1 MDTICFKNINWLS
14 EFGIINLKEY
24 NESNIKNLLPESL
37 TINCFSC
44 GIKFTSFLNRPNLCI
59 ICLNLFCNSCI
70 TKIKFKFCKNCLK
83 LCQKFSQII
92 SKSLILIEEKKKSFL
107 EMKEA
112 FYSKAYDDSQ
122 TSCQDFILNEN
133 KDFET
138 KLLVNMND
146 TYELIMKTLINYV
159 LKINFD
165 DENII
170 TEWKNIIYILL
181 KETISNLHPSS
192 RNLNDSLDINNYI
205 KIKIIPYKDTSLC
218 QVIQG
223 YVLHKKKKIK
233 NIKNNIYNPKIL
245 LLNQEIDFNEN
256 DEKKNNSNNINN
268 SQDIQMHILK
278 LIENKIDMV
287 RPDIVIIG
295 KEFPKE
301 IVDILINNNNFN
313 NISIIYDINNKVIKK
328 LSRCLQTLILPSL
341 NLIGSNSILGS
352 CKRFYIQNYSNIDK
366 RQNEEEKNNKSE
378 DTNDISNNE
387 NENDNDLFIF
397 DGCDRLLFCTIILS
411 GYDLDLL
418 KKIKR
423 LLRQIL
429 IPSIRD
435 LYLQKYIQYTLNME
449 INPVPEENEIEIDF
463 IEELYEESREI
474 ISLKLDGTFSNKTEK
489 KKERLSAQQLLK
501 LSSQKTDI
509 TQLFYEGFDLSI
521 IEKKEDFNIYSIIS
535 LTSSQKNKVE
545 VKNNLNEEKDEEI
558 SEKEIH
564 NIVNKYCE
572 ASKELNLSFFNGN
585 TDYDLPLGKFI
596 LDLCNRSNI
605 VCPTCHLEYKKHTQ
619 YLYRAKGVLK
629 IWMISRNE
637 YNLDKIINYLNQKTR
652 IDYSKIISY
661 KNNICS
667 KIDIQNAN
675 IYTYGYCNICNGIVT
690 PLFKMSDEVF
700 NYSSSKFLRFL
711 LENHLSKNQIRT
723 SNFNI
728 SNLIVNKNCEH
739 QINKNISRIFVTRFG
754 SWIFEYNDI
763 IKHNISPM
771 NLNINDTFSNHI
783 LFKKYEEEGYSNSI
797 NSLTLIKKALSSQ
810 EKFLKE
816 LLEDNKLFLFIKCI
830 NSIISIIQSMH
841 NFIEQFL
848 IDIVNKYLK
857 YEIDKYENSYV
868 RLIAYIKKIYLK
880 IVKVKL
886 IVNRIE
892 RMKVNMKVISDILN
906 NQIPLTFEENN
917 KLLENIDK
925 EKSNDSSNKLIYL
938 NSEINFRKDSSFR
951 NILTFLNYSDDKHD
965 YFSCEFIQDDLASF
979 IGNIISSN
987 EYIKYMKL
995 KNGLNLT
1002 SIKSKRNSN
1011 EMLNSEISRSLFKKR
1026 RFSSFKQ
1033 MQEKNNFF
1041 GEIEKG
1047 ISRRMSLDEFKDD
1060 TSDLYDTMLVFDPSK
1075 QQFYVNGDK
1084 AATYSNKLIKK
1095 ILEEEIIS
1103 GEKDHKNF
1111 LLTND
1116 LYSLLIKKK
1125 KKEESNKIQ
1134 KITISENSLNISN
1147 SSSNNNISIV
1157 NEDSKDKNITSDNI
1171 NKNDIDENENNEKS
1185 ALNKITSK
1193 KDFKKINLYFKE
1205 IENEIYESNILFKE
1219 LRDRLIDI
1227 IKNKIENSEKKEIT
1241 ESKQNENNDEGTQKN
1256 NPKDKDN
1263 KENEISNLDNIK
1275 DNNNIDKIE
1284 DNNGFDTK
1292 KMIDNNVSS
1301 NNDTNKNEDE
1311 INKVEIEKNPEENIP
1326 LFPIVP
1332 EFEKISQ
1339 MKFQVFFEEKLILKD
1354 PNQIEIIIY
1363 YAKQFEALRIVYC
1376 STIED
1381 FLISLSKSGEWF
1393 ENTGGK
1399 SKASFYKTFDER
1411 FIIKNVSENEFNMFL
1426 DNGLEYF
1433 QYISRFLFHKMP
1445 SALAKILGAYK
1456 IIIKKKNREIKYH
1469 LILMEN
1475 IYYGTISN
1483 ISKPF
1488 NSPESNIKVYDLK
1501 GSNINRY
1508 IKKNMRKPGQV
1519 LLDTNFLVD
1528 FNKEPVFIDS
1538 YAYDR
1543 LKIALY
1549 NDSNYLRKLEVVDYS
1564 LLIIFENKGNN
1575 KNEDY
1580 HDKYLFLEKENN
1592 NRLIKLGII
1601 DYIRKYTWDKKMEF
1615 YGKSLIYRE
1624 NPTIVEPT
1632 VYSDRFYKSI
1642 SKYFVGI

>member
-1 MDTICFKNINWLS
+1 MDTICINNINWLS
-14 EFGIINLKEY
+14 EFEIINLKEY
-24 NESNIKNLLPESL
+24 NESNIKSLLPESL
-37 TINCFSC
+37 TTNCFSC
-44 GIKFTSFLNRPNLCI
+44 GLKFTSFLNRPNLCI
-59 ICLNLFCNSCI
+59 ICSYLFCTSCI

-83 LCQKFSQII
+83 LCQKFNQII
-92 SKSLILIEEKKKSFL
+92 GKSLIITEEKKKSFL

-112 FYSKAYDDSQ
+112 FYSKTYDDSHS
-122 TSCQDFILNEN
+122 SCKDFLLNEN
-133 KDFET
+133 NDFET

-170 TEWKNIIYILL
+170 SEWKNIIYILI

-223 YVLHKKKKIK
+223 YVIQKKKKVK

-256 DEKKNNSNNINN
+256 DEKKNNPNNINN
-268 SQDIQMHILK
+268 SQDIQIHTLK
-278 LIENKIDMV
+278 LIENKIDKV
-287 RPDIVIIG
+287 RPDIVIIV
-295 KEFPKE
+295 KEFQKE
-301 IVDILINNNNFN
+301 IVDILINNNFN

-341 NLIGSNSILGS
+341 NLIGSNNILGS

-366 RQNEEEKNNKSE
+366 NKNDGETSNKPE
-378 DTNDISNNE
+378 DTNELNN
-387 NENDNDLFIF
+387 NENDNDLYIF

-411 GYDLDLL
+411 GSDIDLL
-418 KKIKR
+418 KKMKK

-463 IEELYEESREI
+463 IEELYEESSEI
-474 ISLKLDGTFSNKTEK
+474 VPLKLDASYFNKKEN

-545 VKNNLNEEKDEEI
+545 AKNSLNEEKDEEI

-605 VCPTCHLEYKKHTQ
+605 ICPTCHLEYKKHTQ

-629 IWMISRNE
+629 IWMITGNE
-637 YNLDKIINYLNQKTR
+637 YNLDKIINYLNKSTK
-652 IDYSKIISY
+652 IDYSKLISY
-661 KNNICS
+661 KNDIYS
-667 KIDIQNAN
+667 KTDIQNAN

-690 PLFKMSDEVF
+690 PLFKMSNEVF
-700 NYSSSKFLRFL
+700 NYSSSKFLRFM
-711 LENHLSKNQIRT
+711 LENHLSKNQIR
-723 SNFNI
+723 NYNYNI
-728 SNLIVNKNCEH
+728 SNIIVNNNCEH

-771 NLNINDTFSNHI
+771 DLNINDTFSNHI

-797 NSLTLIKKALSSQ
+797 NTLTLIKKALSSQ
-810 EKFLKE
+810 EKFFKE
-816 LLEDNKLFLFIKCI
+816 LLEDNKLFLFTKCI
-830 NSIISIIQSMH
+830 NTVIFIIQSLH
-841 NFIEQFL
+841 NFIEKYM

-868 RLIAYIKKIYLK
+868 RLIAFIKKIYLK

-906 NQIPLTFEENN
+906 NQIPLTFDENN

-925 EKSNDSSNKLIYL
+925 EKNSDSTTKLFYI
-938 NSEINFRKDSSFR
+938 NSEINFGKDSSFR
-951 NILTFLNYSDDKHD
+951 NILTFINYSDDRHD
-965 YFSCEFIQDDLASF
+965 YFSCEFIQDDLTSF

-1011 EMLNSEISRSLFKKR
+1011 EILNSSISRSLFKKR

-1047 ISRRMSLDEFKDD
+1047 ISRRMSLDEFKD
-1060 TSDLYDTMLVFDPSK
+1060 TSDLFDIMLVFDQSK
-1075 QQFYVNGDK
+1075 HQFYVNGDK
-1084 AATYSNKLIKK
+1084 AATYSSKLIKK
-1095 ILEEEIIS
+1095 ILEEEITS
-1103 GEKDHKNF
+1103 GEKEHKNF
-1111 LLTND
+1111 L
-1116 LYSLLIKKK
+1116 
-1125 KKEESNKIQ
+1125 
-1134 KITISENSLNISN
+1134 
-1147 SSSNNNISIV
+1147 
-1157 NEDSKDKNITSDNI
+1157 
-1171 NKNDIDENENNEKS
+1171 
-1185 ALNKITSK
+1185 
-1193 KDFKKINLYFKE
+1193 
-1205 IENEIYESNILFKE
+1205 
-1219 LRDRLIDI
+1219 
-1227 IKNKIENSEKKEIT
+1227 
-1241 ESKQNENNDEGTQKN
+1241 
-1256 NPKDKDN
+1256 
-1263 KENEISNLDNIK
+1263 
-1275 DNNNIDKIE
+1275 
-1284 DNNGFDTK
+1284 
-1292 KMIDNNVSS
+1292 
-1301 NNDTNKNEDE
+1301 
-1311 INKVEIEKNPEENIP
+1311 
-1326 LFPIVP
+1326 
-1332 EFEKISQ
+1332 
-1339 MKFQVFFEEKLILKD
+1339 
-1354 PNQIEIIIY
+1354 
-1363 YAKQFEALRIVYC
+1363 
-1376 STIED
+1376 
-1381 FLISLSKSGEWF
+1381 
-1393 ENTGGK
+1393 
-1399 SKASFYKTFDER
+1399 
-1411 FIIKNVSENEFNMFL
+1411 
-1426 DNGLEYF
+1426 
-1433 QYISRFLFHKMP
+1433 
-1445 SALAKILGAYK
+1445 
-1456 IIIKKKNREIKYH
+1456 
-1469 LILMEN
+1469 
-1475 IYYGTISN
+1475 
-1483 ISKPF
+1483 
-1488 NSPESNIKVYDLK
+1488 
-1501 GSNINRY
+1501 
-1508 IKKNMRKPGQV
+1508 
-1519 LLDTNFLVD
+1519 
-1528 FNKEPVFIDS
+1528 
-1538 YAYDR
+1538 
-1543 LKIALY
+1543 
-1549 NDSNYLRKLEVVDYS
+1549 
-1564 LLIIFENKGNN
+1564 
-1575 KNEDY
+1575 
-1580 HDKYLFLEKENN
+1580 
-1592 NRLIKLGII
+1592 
-1601 DYIRKYTWDKKMEF
+1601 
-1615 YGKSLIYRE
+1615 
-1624 NPTIVEPT
+1624 
-1632 VYSDRFYKSI
+1632 
-1642 SKYFVGI
+1642 